1 MRWIEWNRRMNDGRM
16 DIQAGQEISSER
28 KMKMKRILRF
38 LCMFHPRRSSA
49 VTCLCR
55 SSSLRTHF
63 MNRIFVA
70 QFSKKVFF
78 LAKITL
84 YRYFFHRLTRK
95 FAVQAHRARRDI
107 DFRQFSRIFLVSR
120 KSFESNES
128 LRVCARAQRTWSMTF
143 QEVCSHGRRSSIRR
157 HRRRLLLLPWKLRVA
172 LMRTIAVHLN
182 KVENHNALQPRAVT
196 SRRRTNLE
204 CMSHGKR
211 VELMVGKRWKHST
224 SPQYMHCNTINDVMI
239 AWKLFV
245 IVRI

>member
-128 LRVCARAQRTWSMTF
+128 LRVCVRELSELDRWRFRKFARTVVVPLSAAIVVVSSYSRGSFVLLSCAQ
-143 QEVCSHGRRSSIRR
+143 
-157 HRRRLLLLPWKLRVA
+157 LLFIWTKWKTTTHSNLA
-172 LMRTIAVHLN
+172 L
-182 KVENHNALQPRAVT
+182 
-196 SRRRTNLE
+196 
-204 CMSHGKR
+204 
-211 VELMVGKRWKHST
+211 
-224 SPQYMHCNTINDVMI
+224 
-239 AWKLFV
+239 
-245 IVRI
+245 